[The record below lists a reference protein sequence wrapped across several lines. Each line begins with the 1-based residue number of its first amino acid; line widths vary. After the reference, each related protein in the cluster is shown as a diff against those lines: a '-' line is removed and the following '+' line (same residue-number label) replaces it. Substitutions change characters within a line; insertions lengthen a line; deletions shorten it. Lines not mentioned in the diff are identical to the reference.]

1 MAGQNEGNKVKKNKT
16 TTDSVDDVLNAAA
29 AAVDEVDAVGVEGTV
44 ADADGAAEPVRPAV
58 GVGHEL
64 GTVALDHLADLR
76 RPRSAVDVDV
86 PAPASLGRRRR
97 LWRLRRRLGG
107 RRRPPGGR
115 RRRLWGLRRRLWGL
129 RRRPGGRGRRPG
141 APGRWFRPR
150 SVGRVRVRPSVEDGR
165 FRTRSRRRLG
175 ADRRRRVAAVDDGV
189 GPNLGLV
196 DSVDAVDAGRR
207 QIGLADEA
215 VALADLT
222 RDPPRRITCV
232 RRVWL

>member
-115 RRRLWGLRRRLWGL
+115 RRRLWGLRRR
-129 RRRPGGRGRRPG
+129 PGGRGRRPG

>member
-1 MAGQNEGNKVKKNKT
+1 M
-16 TTDSVDDVLNAAA
+16 
-29 AAVDEVDAVGVEGTV
+29 
-44 ADADGAAEPVRPAV
+44 RPAV

-97 LWRLRRRLGG
+97 LWRLRRRPGG

-115 RRRLWGLRRRLWGL
+115 RRRLWGLR
-129 RRRPGGRGRRPG
+129 RRPG

-215 VALADLT
+215 VALADVT

>member
-97 LWRLRRRLGG
+97 LWRLRRRPGG

-115 RRRLWGLRRRLWGL
+115 RRRLWGLR
-129 RRRPGGRGRRPG
+129 RRPG

>member
-1 MAGQNEGNKVKKNKT
+1 M
-16 TTDSVDDVLNAAA
+16 
-29 AAVDEVDAVGVEGTV
+29 
-44 ADADGAAEPVRPAV
+44 RPAV

-64 GTVALDHLADLR
+64 GTVALDHLADQR

-97 LWRLRRRLGG
+97 LWRLRRRPGGRRRPPGG

-215 VALADLT
+215 VALADVT